1 MVGCGLWEKAGNQ
14 VLLLRF
20 FTCAAEKMVFLSIR
34 MEKAM
39 DKAVIGGDQEFI
51 FGNTGFWI
59 SSRHP
64 SRDVK

>member
-1 MVGCGLWEKAGNQ
+1 
-14 VLLLRF
+14 
-20 FTCAAEKMVFLSIR
+20 MVFLSIR

-59 SSRHP
+59 SGRHP